1 MRRHLTPTPMELQK
15 TRMPTHEQRLS
26 TEAEI
31 AAAKAPSGAP
41 SLRDLKN
48 ALDVIVQFQLNDTS
62 SVQPCNKGDL
72 FFQYDLSIG
81 THERPVF
88 RIRDRRTLHDA
99 LTKQGAPSAL
109 EAFELVMLELM
120 RPLKTRVSVMVND
133 VLSENDNY
141 DFPRLK

>member
-1 MRRHLTPTPMELQK
+1 MKRLQAPKTMELQT

-31 AAAKAPSGAP
+31 VVAKAPKGAP

-62 SVQPCNKGDL
+62 SVQPCNEGDL

-81 THERPVF
+81 TNNRPAF

-109 EAFELVMLELM
+109 EAFELVLLELM
-120 RPLKTRVSVMVND
+120 RPLKTRISGMVNE
-133 VLSENDNY
+133 VLSDNENFDY
-141 DFPRLK
+141 PRLK